1 MGGLLCGTEEYY
13 SISPHKDNLK
23 INKNSIYTT
32 ADRQS
37 KELPFDLE
45 WILYSKSWSKYRLK
59 YNILLIK
66 TASRNNM

>member
-23 INKNSIYTT
+23 IYENGIHTT

-45 WILYSKSWSKYRLK
+45 
-59 YNILLIK
+59 
-66 TASRNNM
+66 